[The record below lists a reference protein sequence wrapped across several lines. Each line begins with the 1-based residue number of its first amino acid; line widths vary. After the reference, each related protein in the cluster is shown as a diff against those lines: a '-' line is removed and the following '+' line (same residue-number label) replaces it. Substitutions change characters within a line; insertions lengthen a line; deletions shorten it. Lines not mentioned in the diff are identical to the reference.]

1 MNLKSRLRKLEKM
14 HHVINSLCFC
24 GKTLID
30 LWYKPNAK
38 PLTYCRNCKDKF
50 DWWKNLCAEAA
61 AATNNLTDYEY

>member
-1 MNLKSRLRKLEKM
+1 MSLKTRLSKIESNLN
-14 HHVINSLCFC
+14 VNITLCFC

-50 DWWKNLCAEAA
+50 DFWANLCAEAKA
-61 AATNNLTDYEY
+61 INEY